1 MRSALVTK
9 ELELEVFNFRL
20 NIFSENTKKTYKV
33 HIDGR
38 DPIHVED
45 YDVARALWF
54 QLGGRATTIEVID
67 K

>member
-1 MRSALVTK
+1 MASKKIKRFTVTS
-9 ELELEVFNFRL
+9 ELPYDRH
-20 NIFSENTKKTYKV
+20 TYKV